1 MVAKTGSKKVQ
12 KKSGFFQTLLKGL
25 LWTACFLALLLAL
38 DQLAL
43 RLQPTTPL
51 LRDLQRDYREF
62 RSRLWSPPERQPL
75 TIEAVI
81 DRDLAPQTTAKPS
94 ATPPSKEPSKQ
105 TQPPKQTSEPTSP
118 AAAKPHKAPT
128 KSERY
133 LYVDAEG
140 ELQFADRLEDIPPAL
155 REGAQALKE

>member
-1 MVAKTGSKKVQ
+1 MAAKTSSKKVQ

-38 DQLAL
+38 DQLVL

-51 LRDLQRDYREF
+51 LRDLQRNYREF

-81 DRDLAPQTTAKPS
+81 DRDLGPQTTAKPS
-94 ATPPSKEPSKQ
+94 ATPPSK
-105 TQPPKQTSEPTSP
+105 QPPKQTSKPAPP